1 MRAYVTEVAAH
12 ARKTRRL
19 EEALLAIAF
28 ELGGEAGARLAH
40 KLGLLVE
47 TWSATVQRM
56 GGAEIRSRNRQK

>member
-1 MRAYVTEVAAH
+1 
-12 ARKTRRL
+12 L